1 MSLRPCGCSGSASS
15 IPPIES
21 GGARNITGEDSDPIV
36 PWCDV
41 CHQRADLRGHADSLI
56 LEDGGRLDLCQ
67 VCKDEGKAIRQEED
81 HGLASAAYPTNDS

>member
-1 MSLRPCGCSGSASS
+1 MSLRPCGCTGSGKGIA
-15 IPPIES
+15 PIES

-41 CHQRADLRGHADSLI
+41 CGQRADLRGLGDSLI

-67 VCKDEGKAIRQEED
+67 VCKNDGKTIR
-81 HGLASAAYPTNDS
+81 

>member
-1 MSLRPCGCSGSASS
+1 MSLRPCGCGSGRG
-15 IPPIES
+15 IVPVES

-41 CHQRADLRGHADSLI
+41 CNQRADLRGLGDSLI

-67 VCKDEGKAIRQEED
+67 VCKDAGKTIR
-81 HGLASAAYPTNDS
+81 